1 MLSPSKRRVYI
12 ETKLWLTLVFFF
24 CHQLAAKYPSYTL
37 VVVARWSADR
47 SIHTRSQKKAGD
59 CHETDACVRTF
70 AKKEIQ
76 LITSLQLETTR
87 RIPHAH
93 KLYVWVAWTINYLFR
108 SAREKKPSPTCIF
121 TWRGFFFYSLPTK
134 LIRVIQ
140 RVPTQRL
147 RN

>member
-1 MLSPSKRRVYI
+1 MYLNSDAFSIQKEGLHRNKTMVDFSF
-12 ETKLWLTLVFFF
+12 FFF

-121 TWRGFFFYSLPTK
+121 T
-134 LIRVIQ
+134 
-140 RVPTQRL
+140 
-147 RN
+147 